1 MVAKVRL
8 LDDSVINKIAAGEVI
23 ERPASVLKELV
34 ENSVDAGATRI
45 TVEVEKG
52 GRALMSVTD
61 DGCGMSRED
70 ALMSLERHATSKIRS
85 DADLFSIASLGFRG
99 EAVPS
104 IAAVSRFELITG
116 EHGAEAGTRLVVE
129 GGDVTVL
136 EDAPSPGGTEI
147 RVRRLFFNTPVRTRF
162 LRSPRT
168 EMAHVV
174 DAVHRLSLAAP
185 HVAFRLIADGRR
197 LLDAPRA
204 HTLEARVA
212 AVLGSKTVA
221 SMVPLQAERD
231 GVRLEGLVSKPSLS
245 RANSG
250 GLYLYV
256 NGRFV
261 KDRTLVGA
269 VLSAYRGILGRGRY
283 PIVVLFLD
291 VPPDTVDVNVHPTKV
306 EVRFVNS
313 SEIWRFLGA
322 AVSDRLS
329 AVGSAPAEPRAG
341 LDGADS
347 EAGGEEAEGEE
358 GDAPLPADGPPP
370 GFGPAISRPPPRPF
384 ARTVASSALEA
395 APPGAETADPLGR
408 AAAAAAPEAGPRP
421 CRGSASAWAARPRD
435 GDGWGGRSRPRF
447 SDLRVLA
454 QYDASFLLC
463 ELDGELMVLDQHA
476 AHERVVFDRLRLLT
490 PRPQRLLVPEL
501 LELGPDRTRALT
513 EQAAAPLAELG
524 IEISAFGDGTL
535 ALQGVPAGLAAT
547 RIRGALQ
554 DLADALA
561 TGPLDV
567 GALRIDLAAMLA
579 CHGAVRAGDALVPA
593 ETRTL
598 LAHLDRI
605 DDAFACPHGR
615 PTLARFDRADVA
627 RWFGGER

>member
-85 DADLFSIASLGFRG
+85 DEDLFSIDSLGFRG

-104 IAAVSRFELITG
+104 IAAVSRFELTTG
-116 EHGAEAGTRLVVE
+116 EHGADVGTRLVVE
-129 GGDVTVL
+129 GGEVTVL

-204 HTLEARVA
+204 DRLETRAA
-212 AVLGSKTVA
+212 AVLGAKTA
-221 SMVPLQAERD
+221 QSLVPLQAERA
-231 GVRLEGLVSKPSLS
+231 GMRLEGLVSKPSLS
-245 RANSG
+245 RANNG

-269 VLSAYRGILGRGRY
+269 VLSAYRGVLGRGRY
-283 PIVVLFLD
+283 PVVVLFLD

-313 SEIWRFLGA
+313 SEVWRFLGG
-322 AVSDRLS
+322 AVSDRLASVGAAPMDEAS
-329 AVGSAPAEPRAG
+329 AADVAEDPEPSGEAAPF
-341 LDGADS
+341 
-347 EAGGEEAEGEE
+347 
-358 GDAPLPADGPPP
+358 
-370 GFGPAISRPPPRPF
+370 GFGPAVSRSPPRPF
-384 ARTVASSALEA
+384 ARTLAARAMDAAPPPDSGDPDPLGFAAEA
-395 APPGAETADPLGR
+395 APPDASRACTAR
-408 AAAAAAPEAGPRP
+408 AAAW
-421 CRGSASAWAARPRD
+421 SSRPRD
-435 GDGWGGRSRPRF
+435 GDGWGGRARPRF
-447 SDLRVLA
+447 SDLRLLA
-454 QYDASFLLC
+454 QYDAAFLLC

-476 AHERVVFDRLRLLT
+476 AHERVVFERLRAGGAT
-490 PRPQRLLVPEL
+490 AQRLLVPEL
-501 LELGPDRTRALT
+501 LELGPDRTAAVAERAGPGLS
-513 EQAAAPLAELG
+513 ELG
-524 IEISAFGDGTL
+524 IEVSAFGDGTL
-535 ALQGVPAGLAAT
+535 ALQGVPRGLAAA
-547 RIRGALQ
+547 RVRAALH
-554 DLADALA
+554 DLADLLA
-561 TGPLDV
+561 EATPTPED
-567 GALRIDLAAMLA
+567 LRLELAGLLA
-579 CHGAVRAGDALVPA
+579 CRASVHAGDTLEPA
-593 ETRTL
+593 AVRTL
-598 LAHLDRI
+598 LAHLDGL
-605 DDAFACPHGR
+605 DDAFACPHGK
-615 PTLARFDRADVA
+615 PTLVRFDRADVA
-627 RWFGGER
+627 RWFGSAR